1 MRTMKEMTVSCGD
14 SIRFDIGF
22 SGGSRDNLE
31 FRHEG
36 RLLAEGGGVRIQV
49 EQEVASLIIEAAGPE
64 HSGLYECIMRTEGGE
79 ARCQVRCKVVSG
91 AEAAGGNATV
101 IAGGTAT
108 VTAETTTT
116 TVSHAAAAQSV
127 VKTVKEATTA

>member
-1 MRTMKEMTVSCGD
+1 MTVSCGD

-36 RLLAEGGGVRIQV
+36 RLLTEGGGVRIQV
-49 EQEVASLIIEAAGPE
+49 EKEVASLIIEAATPE

-79 ARCQVRCKVVSG
+79 ARCQVRCSVVESTS
-91 AEAAGGNATV
+91 ATT
-101 IAGGTAT
+101 ISCSQS
-108 VTAETTTT
+108 T
-116 TVSHAAAAQSV
+116 TVVESAQIIQNSAV
-127 VKTVKEATTA
+127 VTTEKSEKK